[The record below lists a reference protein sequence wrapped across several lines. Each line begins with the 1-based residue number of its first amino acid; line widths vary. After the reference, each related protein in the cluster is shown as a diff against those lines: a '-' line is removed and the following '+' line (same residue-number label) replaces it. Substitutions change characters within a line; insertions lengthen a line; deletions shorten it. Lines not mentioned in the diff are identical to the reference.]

1 MQAFEI
7 STGKPSPQRSEGLAF
22 TARSGDLHRVLTK
35 RAPLIAELL
44 PFEPNTLQ
52 ISGTM
57 QVPIAKICQGAK
69 LVRYLQ
75 GRDILTLKTS
85 FGSRFMPDLTAFA
98 FSKIDSDLQFL
109 ITCFREVLTDLGQ
122 TELAQALPWDEV
134 PAPDALPPRL
144 GQAYSVAFQLL
155 NLVEEN
161 AAQQTRRKREREE
174 GMKTELGLW
183 GDALA
188 RLQSDGFSEREI
200 AAILPQIRVEPV
212 LTAHPT
218 EAKRLTVLEQHRE
231 LFRALGERENPNL
244 TPAELLTIRRRI
256 KAILERLWRTGEILL
271 AKPEVADE
279 RRQIGHY
286 LREIF
291 PDALAQ
297 LDSRLRA
304 AWDDAGFPLADLQD
318 HMPRLRFGTW
328 VGGDRDG
335 HALVTAQV
343 TAETLEDLR
352 LSALLVLD
360 AMLERLAVKMSLSIY
375 GQTAPP
381 ELSAAIARLAGEIG
395 PRATAIL
402 DQDEEEPWR
411 QLVRL
416 MGARMP
422 LDTRLDEPVLVDDTS
437 RYRYSHELRADL
449 DVLKSALLA
458 VGATRLVQV
467 DLGPIYRALDT
478 FGFHLAQLDIRQ
490 NSAWHDKALSQ
501 LMTAAGLDGEDFP
514 NWSEAERIRFL
525 GAELRSPRPFL
536 HPGAQVEGE
545 AGATLECLRV
555 LAAHIEKYG
564 AGIGSLIVSM
574 TRSVSD
580 LLVVYVLARE
590 AGLMRLT
597 GEGLVCALPV
607 VPLFETVED
616 LEGSPDILRN
626 FLEHPVARL
635 SLERAAENGVPTQ
648 QVMVG
653 YSDSNKDKGIFASQ
667 WALQKGQSAMAQVGK
682 ATGVKI
688 RFFHGRGGT
697 ISRGAGPTH
706 RFLEALPH
714 GSLSGDI
721 RLTEQGET
729 IAQKFGNRAT
739 ATYNLELLL
748 AGVAANTL
756 RHQNRAKTPQPLEN
770 LAEKLA
776 QSSGKA
782 YQNLLESEG
791 FIPFFRQATPID
803 ALENARIGSRPA
815 RRTGQ
820 ASLAD
825 LRAIPW
831 VFSWNQSR
839 FYLPGWYGIGSA
851 LCELKT
857 ASPADFEALKA
868 AVPKWRFLRYVLT
881 NVETNLA
888 STDFDLMQSYA
899 DLVEDE
905 SIREHIFG
913 LIAAEWNRT
922 TDALNDIFGGTMAER
937 RPRMMKT
944 LAVRAQALE
953 VLHHQQLELLK
964 NWRQKVKSGDE
975 TGAGELLPELL
986 LSINAIASGLRTTG

>member
-1 MQAFEI
+1 
-7 STGKPSPQRSEGLAF
+7 
-22 TARSGDLHRVLTK
+22 
-35 RAPLIAELL
+35 
-44 PFEPNTLQ
+44 
-52 ISGTM
+52 M
-57 QVPIAKICQGAK
+57 QVRLSFLYGN
-69 LVRYLQ
+69 LQ
-75 GRDILTLKTS
+75 LILPALWRDILTPEPAFRS
-85 FGSRFMPDLTAFA
+85 HHMPEITLDSASDYTPFA
-98 FSKIDSDLQFL
+98 FDKIDADLQFL
-109 ITCFREVLTDLGQ
+109 VSCFREVLEDLGQ
-122 TELAQALPWDEV
+122 NELAQSLPWDAV
-134 PAPDALPPRL
+134 PSPQNLPSRM

-161 AAQQTRRKREREE
+161 AAEQTRRKRERES
-174 GMKTELGLW
+174 GMKTERGLW
-183 GDALA
+183 GDALL
-188 RLQSDGFSEREI
+188 RLQKDGFSEAQI
-200 AAILPQIRVEPV
+200 AEILPQIRVEPV

-244 TPAELLTIRRRI
+244 TPAEMTTIRRRI

-286 LREIF
+286 LGEIF
-291 PDALAQ
+291 PDALAR

-304 AWDDAGFPLADLQD
+304 AWGDAGFSLDTLRGQ
-318 HMPRLRFGTW
+318 MPMLRFGTW

-335 HALVTAQV
+335 HALVTAEV
-343 TAETLEDLR
+343 TSETLVELR
-352 LSALLVLD
+352 LGALIVLD
-360 AMLERLAVKMSLSIY
+360 RMLSRLAEKMSLSVY
-375 GQTAPP
+375 GQAAPP
-381 ELSAAIARLAGEIG
+381 ILSEAIARLANELG
-395 PRATAIL
+395 PRADLIL
-402 DQDEEEPWR
+402 AQDEEEPWR

-416 MGARMP
+416 MSAKMP
-422 LDTRLDEPVLVDDTS
+422 LDTRADVAVLVDQAGY
-437 RYRYSHELRADL
+437 YRHPDELKADL
-449 DVLKSALLA
+449 DILRASLES
-458 VGATRLVQV
+458 VGAIRLVQV
-467 DLGPIYRALDT
+467 DLGPIERALDT

-490 NSAWHDKALSQ
+490 NSAWHDRALSQ
-501 LMTAAGLDGEDFP
+501 LMIAAGLDGEDFP

-525 GAELRSPRPFL
+525 DAELRSPRPFL
-536 HPGAQVEGE
+536 HPGAVVEGE
-545 AGATLECLRV
+545 AGAVLSCFRV
-555 LAAHIEKYG
+555 LASHIEKYG
-564 AGIGSLIVSM
+564 DGVGALIVSM

-590 AGLMRLT
+590 AGLMRMT
-597 GEGLVCALPV
+597 GDGLVCALPV

-616 LEGSPDILRN
+616 LDGSPDILRA
-626 FLEHPVARL
+626 FLEHPVARG
-635 SLERAAENGVPTQ
+635 SLGKQAKNATPTQ

-667 WALQKGQSAMAQVGK
+667 WGLQKAQNAMAEVGTL
-682 ATGVKI
+682 TGIKI

-748 AGVAANTL
+748 AGVTANTL
-756 RHQNRAKTPQPLEN
+756 RHQNHDKTPQPLE
-770 LAEKLA
+770 KLA
-776 QSSGKA
+776 DRLAKSSGNA

-803 ALENARIGSRPA
+803 ALENSRIGSRPS

-820 ASLAD
+820 ATLAD

-839 FYLPGWYGIGSA
+839 FYLPGWFGIGTA
-851 LCELKT
+851 ITQLKT
-857 ASPADFEALKA
+857 DSPADFEQLKT
-868 AVPKWRFLRYVLT
+868 AVSDWRFLRYVLT

-888 STDFDLMQSYA
+888 STDFDLMSAYA

-905 SIREHIFG
+905 AIKTRIFG
-913 LIAAEWNRT
+913 LISDEWHRT
-922 TDALNDIFGGTMAER
+922 TDALNDIFGGTMASR

-944 LAVRAQALE
+944 LAVRASALE
-953 VLHHQQLELLK
+953 VLHFQQLDLLK
-964 NWRQKVKSGDE
+964 SWREMVENGDE

>member
-1 MQAFEI
+1 MHDY
-7 STGKPSPQRSEGLAF
+7 TP
-22 TARSGDLHRVLTK
+22 
-35 RAPLIAELL
+35 
-44 PFEPNTLQ
+44 
-52 ISGTM
+52 
-57 QVPIAKICQGAK
+57 
-69 LVRYLQ
+69 
-75 GRDILTLKTS
+75 
-85 FGSRFMPDLTAFA
+85 FA
-98 FSKIDSDLQFL
+98 FSKIDADLQFL
-109 ITCFREVLTDLGQ
+109 VTCFREVLADLGQ
-122 TELAQALPWDEV
+122 NELAASLPWDEI

-161 AAQQTRRKREREE
+161 AAQQTRRKRELEDGLNAER
-174 GMKTELGLW
+174 GLW
-183 GDALA
+183 GDAFA
-188 RLQSDGFSEREI
+188 RLKSEGFDEAQIIE
-200 AAILPQIRVEPV
+200 ILPQIRVEPV

-279 RRQIGHY
+279 RRQVGHY

-304 AWDDAGFPLADLQD
+304 AWDDAGFDLAQLRGQ
-318 HMPRLRFGTW
+318 MPQLRFGTW

-343 TAETLEDLR
+343 TQETLVELR
-352 LSALLVLD
+352 LGALIVLD
-360 AMLERLAVKMSLSIY
+360 RMLERLAGKMSLSIY
-375 GQTAPP
+375 GQTPPP
-381 ELSAAIARLAGEIG
+381 ELLQGIERLAREVGS
-395 PRATAIL
+395 RAAPIL
-402 DQDEEEPWR
+402 AQDEEEPWR
-411 QLVRL
+411 QFVRL
-416 MGARMP
+416 MKAKLP
-422 LDTRLDEPVLVDDTS
+422 LDTRADVPVLLDDGGF
-437 RYRYSHELRADL
+437 YRFPSELTADL
-449 DVLKSALLA
+449 EILKSSLHF
-458 VGATRLVQV
+458 VGATRLVLV
-467 DLGPIYRALDT
+467 DVGPIDRALET

-490 NSAWHDKALSQ
+490 NSAFHDRALSQ
-501 LMTAAGLDGEDFP
+501 LMVAAGLDGADFP
-514 NWSEAERIRFL
+514 NWNEAERLRFL
-525 GAELRSPRPFL
+525 NGELRSPRPFL
-536 HPGAQVEGE
+536 HPGAVVEGE
-545 AGATLECLRV
+545 AGATLECFRV
-555 LAAHIEKYG
+555 VAGHIERYG
-564 AGIGSLIVSM
+564 AGVGALIVSM
-574 TRSVSD
+574 TRSLSD
-580 LLVVYVLARE
+580 LLVVFVLARE
-590 AGLMRLT
+590 AGLMRMT
-597 GEGLVCALPV
+597 NEGLMCALPV

-616 LEGSPDILRN
+616 LEGSPTILGAW
-626 FLEHPVARL
+626 LEHPVARL
-635 SLERAAENGVPTQ
+635 SLQKQAGGGTPTQ

-667 WALQKGQSAMAQVGK
+667 WGLQKAQSAMAEVGE

-748 AGVAANTL
+748 AGVTAGTL
-756 RHQNRAKTPQPLEN
+756 RHQNREKTPQPLEN

-782 YQNLLESEG
+782 YSELLESDG
-791 FIPFFRQATPID
+791 FIAFFRQATPID

-820 ASLAD
+820 ATLAD

-839 FYLPGWYGIGSA
+839 FYLPGWFGIGTA
-851 LCELKT
+851 LTQLKT
-857 ASPADFEALKA
+857 ESPEDFAALKD
-868 AVPKWRFLRYVLT
+868 AVSHWRFLRYVLT

-888 STDFDLMQSYA
+888 STDFELMRSYA
-899 DLVEDE
+899 DLVEDAE
-905 SIREHIFG
+905 VRERIFG
-913 LIAAEWNRT
+913 VIATEWGRT
-922 TDALNDIFGGTMAER
+922 NDALNDIFGGTTATR

-944 LAVRAQALE
+944 LAVRAQALQ
-953 VLHHQQLELLK
+953 VLHCQQLELLQ
-964 NWRQKVKSGDE
+964 NWRQRVNSGDQN
-975 TGAGELLPELL
+975 GADELLPELL

>member
-1 MQAFEI
+1 MHDY
-7 STGKPSPQRSEGLAF
+7 TP
-22 TARSGDLHRVLTK
+22 
-35 RAPLIAELL
+35 
-44 PFEPNTLQ
+44 
-52 ISGTM
+52 
-57 QVPIAKICQGAK
+57 
-69 LVRYLQ
+69 
-75 GRDILTLKTS
+75 
-85 FGSRFMPDLTAFA
+85 FA
-98 FSKIDSDLQFL
+98 FDKIDSDLQFL
-109 ITCFREVLTDLGQ
+109 ISCFREVLADLDQQG
-122 TELAQALPWDEV
+122 LAAALPWDEI
-134 PAPDALPPRL
+134 PAPGQAPPRMA
-144 GQAYSVAFQLL
+144 QAYSVAFQLL

-161 AAQQTRRKREREE
+161 VAEQTRRKRERED
-174 GMKTELGLW
+174 GMSAERGLW
-183 GDALA
+183 GDAFQ
-188 RLQSDGFSEREI
+188 RLQKDGFSQDAI
-200 AAILPQIRVEPV
+200 AEILPDIRVEPV

-244 TPAELLTIRRRI
+244 TPAEMTTIRRRI

-286 LREIF
+286 LGEIF
-291 PDALAQ
+291 PDALAR

-304 AWDDAGFPLADLQD
+304 AWDDAGFSLDKLRD
-318 HMPRLRFGTW
+318 HMPQLRFGSW

-343 TAETLEDLR
+343 TQETLVDLR
-352 LSALLVLD
+352 LGALIVLD
-360 AMLERLAVKMSLSIY
+360 RMLERLAVKMSLSVY
-375 GQTAPP
+375 GQAAPP
-381 ELSAAIARLAGEIG
+381 QLTEAIERIRAEIG
-395 PRATAIL
+395 PRAIPIL
-402 DQDEEEPWR
+402 EHDGEEPWR

-416 MGARMP
+416 MSAKMP
-422 LDTRLDEPVLVDDTS
+422 LDTRADAPVLVDEPGY
-437 RYRYSHELRADL
+437 YRFPAELKADL
-449 DVLKSALLA
+449 DILRSSLEA
-458 VGATRLVQV
+458 VGAIRLVQV
-467 DLGPIYRALDT
+467 DLGPLERALET
-478 FGFHLAQLDIRQ
+478 FGFHLAQLDVRQ

-501 LMTAAGLDGEDFP
+501 LMIAAGLDGEDFP
-514 NWSEAERIRFL
+514 NWSEDDRIRFL
-525 GAELRSPRPFL
+525 NKELRSPRPFL
-536 HPGAQVEGE
+536 HPGAQVDGE
-545 AGATLECLRV
+545 AGAVLDCYRV
-555 LAAHIEKYG
+555 LANHIELYG
-564 AGIGSLIVSM
+564 EGIGSLIVSM
-574 TRSVSD
+574 TRSLSD
-580 LLVVYVLARE
+580 LLVVFVLARE
-590 AGLMRLT
+590 AGLMRMT
-597 GEGLVCALPV
+597 GEGLVSALPV

-616 LEGSPDILRN
+616 LEGSPDILRVW
-626 FLEHPVARL
+626 LEHPVARL
-635 SLERAAENGVPTQ
+635 CIEKSAKDGVLTQ

-667 WALQKGQSAMAQVGK
+667 WALQKGQSSMAEVGK

-748 AGVAANTL
+748 AGVTANTL
-756 RHQNRAKTPQPLEN
+756 RHQNLPKEKHPLEP

-776 QSSGKA
+776 QSSGSA
-782 YQNLLESEG
+782 YQGLLETEG
-791 FIPFFRQATPID
+791 FIPFFREATPID

-820 ASLAD
+820 ATLAD

-851 LCELKT
+851 LANLKAES
-857 ASPADFEALKA
+857 ASDFEALKE
-868 AVPKWRFLRYVLT
+868 AVGSWRFLRYVLT

-888 STDFDLMQSYA
+888 STDFDLMSAYA

-905 SIREHIFG
+905 AIKERIFG
-913 LIAAEWNRT
+913 LISEEWHRT
-922 TDALNDIFGGTMAER
+922 TDALNDIFGGTMSSR

-953 VLHHQQLELLK
+953 VLHRQQLEQLK
-964 NWRQKVKSGDE
+964 AWRAMVKSGDE
-975 TGAGELLPELL
+975 SGANEVLPELL

>member
-1 MQAFEI
+1 MQD
-7 STGKPSPQRSEGLAF
+7 F
-22 TARSGDLHRVLTK
+22 T
-35 RAPLIAELL
+35 P
-44 PFEPNTLQ
+44 
-52 ISGTM
+52 
-57 QVPIAKICQGAK
+57 
-69 LVRYLQ
+69 
-75 GRDILTLKTS
+75 
-85 FGSRFMPDLTAFA
+85 FA
-98 FSKIDSDLQFL
+98 FQKIDADLKFL
-109 ITCFREVLTDLGQ
+109 IVCFREVLADLGQ
-122 TELAQALPWDEV
+122 PELAAALPWDEI
-134 PAPDALPPRL
+134 PTPETLPPRL

-174 GMKTELGLW
+174 GMRSERGLW

-188 RLQSDGFSEREI
+188 RLKSDGFDEAKITEM
-200 AAILPQIRVEPV
+200 LPQIRVEPV

-244 TPAELLTIRRRI
+244 TAAELATIRRRI

-286 LREIF
+286 LGEIF
-291 PDALAQ
+291 PDALAM

-304 AWDDAGFPLADLQD
+304 AWNDAGFDLQTLREN
-318 HMPRLRFGTW
+318 MPKLRFGTW

-335 HALVTAQV
+335 HALVTADV
-343 TAETLEDLR
+343 TAEALIELR
-352 LSALLVLD
+352 IGALVV
-360 AMLERLAVKMSLSIY
+360 LERMLDRLAGKMSLSVY
-375 GQTAPP
+375 GQSAPP
-381 ELSAAIARLAGEIG
+381 ELLEAIARLSKEIG
-395 PRATAIL
+395 PRAAPIL
-402 DQDEEEPWR
+402 AQDEEEPWR
-411 QLVRL
+411 QLVLL
-416 MGARMP
+416 MSAKIP
-422 LDTRLDEPVLVDDTS
+422 LDTRHDAPVLLDQNGF
-437 RYRYSHELRADL
+437 YRAPDELRADL
-449 DVLKSALLA
+449 EVLKASLES
-458 VGATRLVQV
+458 VGAHRLVEV
-467 DLGPIYRALDT
+467 DLGPLERALDS
-478 FGFHLAQLDIRQ
+478 FGFHLASLDVRQ
-490 NSAWHDKALSQ
+490 NSAWHDRALSQ
-501 LMTAAGLDGEDFP
+501 LMVAAGLDGADFP

-525 GAELRSPRPFL
+525 NAELRSPRPFL
-536 HPGAQVEGE
+536 HPGAEVAGE
-545 AGATLECLRV
+545 AGAVLECYRV
-555 LAAHIEKYG
+555 LAAHIERYG

-574 TRSVSD
+574 TRSLSD
-580 LLVVYVLARE
+580 LLVVFVLARE
-590 AGLMRLT
+590 AGLMRMT
-597 GEGLVCALPV
+597 GDGLVCALPV

-616 LEGSPDILRN
+616 LHGAADITRA

-635 SLERAAENGVPTQ
+635 SLEKQSDGAQPTQ
-648 QVMVG
+648 QIMVG

-667 WALQKGQSAMAQVGK
+667 WALQCAQIAIAGVGE
-682 ATGVKI
+682 ATGITI

-748 AGVAANTL
+748 AGVTAGAL
-756 RHQNRAKTPQPLEN
+756 RHGNLEKTPQPLEP

-776 QSSGKA
+776 EISGAA
-782 YQNLLESEG
+782 YQNLLETEG
-791 FIPFFRQATPID
+791 FIAFFRQATPID
-803 ALENARIGSRPA
+803 ALEQSRIGSRPA
-815 RRTGQ
+815 RRTG
-820 ASLAD
+820 AATLAD

-839 FYLPGWYGIGSA
+839 FYLPGWFGIGTA
-851 LCELKT
+851 LSQLKT
-857 ASPADFEALKA
+857 DSPGDFEALKS
-868 AVPKWRFLRYVLT
+868 AVSNWRFLRYVLT

-888 STDFDLMQSYA
+888 STDLDLMTAYA

-905 SIREHIFG
+905 AVKTHVFG
-913 LIAAEWNRT
+913 LIQDEWHRT
-922 TDALNDIFGGTMAER
+922 NDALNDIFGGTMSSR

-953 VLHHQQLELLK
+953 VLHHQQLGLLQAWRGRLK
-964 NWRQKVKSGDE
+964 NEDE
-975 TGAGELLPELL
+975 AGAAELLPELL